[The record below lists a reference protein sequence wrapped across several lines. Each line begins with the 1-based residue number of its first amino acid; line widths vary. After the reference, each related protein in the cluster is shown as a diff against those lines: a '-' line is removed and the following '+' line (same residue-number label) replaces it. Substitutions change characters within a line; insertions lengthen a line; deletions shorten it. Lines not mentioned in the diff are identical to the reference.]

1 MSMDIRSRHN
11 INMVDIIF
19 DLRGVFGMAMG
30 QDIVG
35 IPSKGIVSSRSIGVY
50 NWSVVISMAMS
61 IRNMDIRS
69 RHNVNM
75 VEIIFGLRGVF
86 GMAMGQDIV
95 GIPSKGIVSS
105 RSIGVYNWSVVIS
118 MAMSIRNM
126 DIRSRHNVNMVD
138 IVFDFRSVFSVTV
151 RHDIIGIPSK
161 SRASSMA
168 VGVHS
173 WGIVSTMGIRN
184 MKVRSRNIFNIVDII
199 FDFRSVLGKSM
210 TMGC

>member
-19 DLRGVFGMAMG
+19 DLG
-30 QDIVG
+30 
-35 IPSKGIVSSRSIGVY
+35 
-50 NWSVVISMAMS
+50 
-61 IRNMDIRS
+61 
-69 RHNVNM
+69 
-75 VEIIFGLRGVF
+75 GVF

>member
-19 DLRGVFGMAMG
+19 DLRSVFGMAMG

-50 NWSVVISMAMS
+50 NWSVVISMAIS

-75 VEIIFGLRGVF
+75 VDIIFGLRGVF

-95 GIPSKGIVSS
+95 SIPSKGIVSS
-105 RSIGVYNWSVVIS
+105 RSIRVYNWSVVIS
-118 MAMSIRNM
+118 MAMSIRIM

-138 IVFDFRSVFSVTV
+138 IVFDFRNVFSVTV
-151 RHDIIGIPSK
+151 RQDIIGIPSK
-161 SRASSMA
+161 SRVSSMA

-199 FDFRSVLGKSM
+199 FDRSVLGKSM

>member
-19 DLRGVFGMAMG
+19 DLRSVFGMAMG

-50 NWSVVISMAMS
+50 NWSVVISMAIS

-75 VEIIFGLRGVF
+75 VDIIFGLRSVF

-95 GIPSKGIVSS
+95 SIPSKGIVSS
-105 RSIGVYNWSVVIS
+105 RSIRVYNWSVVIS
-118 MAMSIRNM
+118 MAMSIRIM

-138 IVFDFRSVFSVTV
+138 IVFDFRNVFSVTV
-151 RHDIIGIPSK
+151 RQDIIGIPSK
-161 SRASSMA
+161 SRVSSMA

-184 MKVRSRNIFNIVDII
+184 M
-199 FDFRSVLGKSM
+199 
-210 TMGC
+210 